1 MNQLVIIGNGI
12 AGITTARH
20 VRQQNPDVRIT
31 VISAESDH
39 FYARTALMYIFMGH
53 LRYEHTK
60 PYEDW
65 FWTKN
70 RIDLKRAF
78 VNRVDVTAKQVFCD
92 DGSGIPYD
100 ALVIATGS
108 VPARFG
114 WPGQDLAG
122 VQGLYGL
129 DDLATME
136 RDTAGRK
143 PRSGVP
149 APPSSRGIRQAV
161 VVGGGL
167 IGVEMAEMLHSRSIA
182 VTMLVRDSTY
192 WRSTLPPEEGELI
205 GRHLGQRHID
215 LRLNTELREILP
227 DASGRVRAVVT
238 KAGEELPAQ
247 FVGLGVGVVPNIG
260 FLAGSGI
267 ELGTGVLV
275 NAYFETNVPDVYAVG
290 DCNEFRGPVTGS
302 DGATRKPIEQIWY
315 TGRMHGETLAQTLC
329 GRRTAYKPGV
339 FFNSAKFFDL
349 EYQTY
354 GTMNATLAPDEST
367 FFWQHPR
374 QAQCLRINYRTG
386 DRAVVGLHALGIRL
400 RQAVCDHWIMERQS
414 VDTVLSQLQRANFNP
429 EFSPFPNP
437 QIPPEKAHKTWLH
450 RLFA

>member
-1 MNQLVIIGNGI
+1 MNRLVIIGNGI

-20 VRQQNPDVRIT
+20 VRQQNPDVGIT

-53 LRYEHTK
+53 LRYAHTK

-65 FWTKN
+65 FWAKN

-78 VNRVDVTAKQVFCD
+78 VNRVDVAAKQIVCD
-92 DGSGIPYD
+92 DGATLPYD

-108 VPARFG
+108 TPARFD
-114 WPGQDLAG
+114 WPAVGRPHPRRHGQDLTG

-136 RDTAGRK
+136 RDTT
-143 PRSGVP
+143 
-149 APPSSRGIRQAV
+149 GIRQAV

-167 IGVEMAEMLHSRSIA
+167 IGVEMAEMLHSRGIA
-182 VTMLVRDSTY
+182 VTMLVRDPTY
-192 WRSTLPPEEGELI
+192 WRSTLPAEEGELI
-205 GRHLGQRHID
+205 GRHLRQRHID
-215 LRLNTELREILP
+215 LRISTELREILP

-238 KAGEELPAQ
+238 TAGDELPAQ
-247 FVGLGVGVVPNIG
+247 FVGLGVGVVPNVG

-267 ELGTGVLV
+267 DLNKGVLV
-275 NAYFETNVPDVYAVG
+275 NEYFETNAPDVYSVG

-374 QAQCLRINYRTG
+374 QDQCLRINYRTA
-386 DRAVVGLHALGIRL
+386 DRSVVGLHALGVRL
-400 RQAVCDHWIMERQS
+400 RQAVCDRWIMERQS
-414 VDTVLSQLQRANFNP
+414 VDTVLNDLQRANFNP
-429 EFSPFPNP
+429 EFSPFPDP
-437 QIPPEKAHKTWLH
+437 QTTSTESRKSWLQ